1 GTFEECETDTINGA
15 ITLSGDIGKADASTV
30 SSGITVDYSGSKA
43 HTGFYKTTTGKIQV
57 SLPTEKKVDGVLR
70 TKFGQIQCELENYKI
85 LKDRKDV
92 TNKMLEFEAYEQ
104 FENAY
109 HIEAETKTGS
119 VTVQPPVQL

>member
-1 GTFEECETDTINGA
+1 M
-15 ITLSGDIGKADASTV
+15 
-30 SSGITVDYSGSKA
+30 
-43 HTGFYKTTTGKIQV
+43 
-57 SLPTEKKVDGVLR
+57 R